1 MAYVKLSTSI
11 LDSSVWEQD
20 PSVRITWITL
30 LAMAD
35 QDGIVRSTA
44 GGIARNAIIDLDT
57 VKRALATF
65 EAPDPDSRT
74 SDHDGRRI
82 AKVPGGWLVLN
93 YERYRDENSADERK
107 EKQRARQAR
116 YRSRQKAQREA
127 NAAALS
133 AAGVNPAPALEISAV
148 EEALAAEGIGASDAR
163 RAFREMETFHS
174 RELTVADLDDVV
186 DHARGL
192 VSSRVAA

>member
-20 PSVRITWITL
+20 PAVRITWITL

-35 QDGIVRSTA
+35 QDGMVRSTA

-65 EAPDPDSRT
+65 ESPDPDSRT
-74 SDHDGRRI
+74 PDHDGRRL

-93 YERYRDENSADERK
+93 YERYRDENNADERK
-107 EKQRARQAR
+107 ERQRERQAR
-116 YRSRQKAQREA
+116 YRQRQKAKQEA
-127 NAAALS
+127 HAAALN
-133 AAGVNPAPALEISAV
+133 AAGVAPASEV
-148 EEALAAEGIGASDAR
+148 ETSDPCNIVCRNNGGCIQCAPGQEGAR
-163 RAFREMETFHS
+163 
-174 RELTVADLDDVV
+174 V
-186 DHARGL
+186 
-192 VSSRVAA
+192 